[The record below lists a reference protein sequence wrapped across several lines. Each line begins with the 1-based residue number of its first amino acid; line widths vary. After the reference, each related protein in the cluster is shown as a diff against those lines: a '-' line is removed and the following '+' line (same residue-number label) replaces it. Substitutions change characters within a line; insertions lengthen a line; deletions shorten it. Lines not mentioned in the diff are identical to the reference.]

1 MQYYRYHS
9 LNEIDIFSNFNISRI
24 SVNLFFNWFTLSD
37 GVLDKAKLKKMY
49 FKGFLKLSNKILTI
63 LLTVWPIYYHFAL
76 TDYGV
81 TLILNLQVDPTYT
94 SKSVLM
100 WVLRILL

>member
-49 FKGFLKLSNKILTI
+49 FKGFL
-63 LLTVWPIYYHFAL
+63 
-76 TDYGV
+76 
-81 TLILNLQVDPTYT
+81 
-94 SKSVLM
+94 
-100 WVLRILL
+100 